1 MPCSLNLVITWTV
14 LIFATTAGTHRHL
27 VTITV
32 EPCVPYAGFFPP
44 NLRVV
49 SRKFEAHLQ
58 GVPKKTPSYL
68 WRLITLFWKRASRD
82 SFGILWLW
90 AFKDQEV
97 QDYVKASLRKMRLKV
112 ATLSQNLT
120 LLYHRYSPLIKNVLQ
135 CSCQA
140 QVPKT
145 WAQLDWGWHYN
156 LIGHIT

>member
-1 MPCSLNLVITWTV
+1 MPSSFAMLPTLTTWMFRNMSICMPYNVKTDTININSINLP
-14 LIFATTAGTHRHL
+14 LLL
-27 VTITV
+27 VKFQISV
-32 EPCVPYAGFFPP
+32 ENTGC
-44 NLRVV
+44 
-49 SRKFEAHLQ
+49 
-58 GVPKKTPSYL
+58 PKKNALLSLKAYNSGL
-68 WRLITLFWKRASRD
+68 EAAIGAGRD

-90 AFKDQEV
+90 AFIWDQEV
-97 QDYVKASLRKMRLKV
+97 QDYVKASLRKTRLKL